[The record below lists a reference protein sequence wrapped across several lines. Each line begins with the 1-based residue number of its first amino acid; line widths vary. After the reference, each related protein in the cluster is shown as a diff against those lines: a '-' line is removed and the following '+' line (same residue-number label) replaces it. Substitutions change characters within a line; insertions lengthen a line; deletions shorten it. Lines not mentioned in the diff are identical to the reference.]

1 MFDPKSDILGLFA
14 FFRSNKSTKI
24 AFFNVFLDGR
34 AKKSNQNGPQKN
46 APSSMILGICGLVA

>member
-34 AKKSNQNGPQKN
+34 AKKSKQNVPQKN
-46 APSSMILGICGLVA
+46 VPCPFWY